1 MLTLA
6 ICFCF
11 LPTNVFAAT
20 ISRTKYIWT
29 GNNHLNY
36 ASLTYNTKGYS
47 SKRTTSN
54 LAAWETDGNSRVF
67 CVEPTVKF
75 NQNSISGYTKIT
87 SDREFSKL
95 TKKNKHRWDVYPDLE
110 HLKKVFSC
118 WDDNDASIMATQAI
132 VWELVTEE
140 RDNLD
145 ASKILNDNYTPYQS
159 NGSVYGNQSGITSL
173 YSLISKRKNVYNA
186 YKAVLRCAARFKEH
200 VSFTKTTTSAAYNN
214 PLRIDGNFT
223 AATETKAAK
232 RAESRRSP

>member
-1 MLTLA
+1 MNRKKIFGLMLILA

-47 SKRTTSN
+47 SKRTTSD
-54 LAAWETDGNSRVF
+54 LAAWKTDGNSRVF

-87 SDREFSKL
+87 SDSEFSKL
-95 TKKNKHRWDVYPDLE
+95 TKKNNHRWDVYQDLE

-140 RDNLD
+140 RDNID
-145 ASKILNDNYTPYQS
+145 ASKILNDNYTP
-159 NGSVYGNQSGITSL
+159 
-173 YSLISKRKNVYNA
+173 
-186 YKAVLRCAARFKEH
+186 
-200 VSFTKTTTSAAYNN
+200 
-214 PLRIDGNFT
+214 
-223 AATETKAAK
+223 
-232 RAESRRSP
+232 